1 MEKANMFHTRMMEGL
16 YEPDYSGTKKL
27 AISKL
32 MNGSFGEKLYK
43 KKKSES
49 EEDYLTVSSD
59 DEIYEIIFLNDH
71 SEDITPNLFPKS
83 KLQNHY
89 LRQTPKFDAKNNRRK
104 VEQECHSGNKN
115 IRIQELMNMSKNQYN
130 GDVKLPVSKYNQ
142 NIGTVKDVV
151 LISHLSPSRSLG
163 VY

>member
-32 MNGSFGEKLYK
+32 MNGSFGEELYK
-43 KKKSES
+43 KKKSEL

-59 DEIYEIIFLNDH
+59 DEIYEIIFLDDH
-71 SEDITPNLFPKS
+71 SKDISPNLFTKS

-104 VEQECHSGNKN
+104 V
-115 IRIQELMNMSKNQYN
+115 
-130 GDVKLPVSKYNQ
+130 
-142 NIGTVKDVV
+142 
-151 LISHLSPSRSLG
+151 
-163 VY
+163 